1 MVGLV
6 DGVGLVCEMGREQC
20 FVVDGGRPEQGS
32 IGPRAALLKRVD
44 SARMFN
50 KRKAAKEQATEQAA
64 KQAAVR
70 QVLET
75 LIAEDG
81 TISDENTE
89 RFQSYC
95 SEQGFLSGSDVNA
108 ELPVDVV
115 RTLTLARAYP
125 GHFIEIGTT
134 LFLKPG
140 EVCYAEV
147 GAGMLKE
154 VVQREFRGGSQG
166 ISVPLG
172 HGVRY
177 RTGAFRGHMVTIG
190 THWQVADS
198 GMLTV
203 TDKRVVYHGDR
214 KTLEFSFDKLA
225 TLNVYSDAIDLGVTS
240 RQATSS
246 FRVFEPEFVAGMI
259 HAAVNANNS

>member
-1 MVGLV
+1 
-6 DGVGLVCEMGREQC
+6 
-20 FVVDGGRPEQGS
+20 
-32 IGPRAALLKRVD
+32 
-44 SARMFN
+44 MFN
-50 KRKAAKEQATEQAA
+50 KRKAAKEHATEQAA

-75 LIAEDG
+75 LVAEDG
-81 TISDENTE
+81 SISDENTE
-89 RFQSYC
+89 RFESYC
-95 SEQGFLSGSDVNA
+95 SEQGFLGGSDVSL
-108 ELPVDVV
+108 ELPIDVV
-115 RTLTLARAYP
+115 RTFELARAYA
-125 GHFIEIGTT
+125 GHFIEMDTT
-134 LFLKPG
+134 MLLKPG

-147 GAGMLKE
+147 GAGLLKE
-154 VVQREFRGGSQG
+154 VAEREFRGGSQG

-190 THWQVADS
+190 THWQVVDS

-203 TDKRVVYHGDR
+203 TDKRVVYHGER

-240 RQATSS
+240 RQSTSS
-246 FRVFEPEFVAGMI
+246 FRIMSAPEFVADMI
-259 HAAVNANNS
+259 RAAVNANRSLT